1 LFFELGHFTVILCL
15 NLWLPA
21 VAEVFVLSC
30 CCCCLCVSA
39 QDDKGKSKCFGF
51 INYVDADAAAR
62 AVDSLTGKELS
73 GKSLYAGRAQKKA
86 EREAMLRSQFE
97 EKRAERVQKYQGMNL
112 YVKNLH
118 DDITDDIL
126 REEFTPFGSITSA
139 KVGCLGRNIASW
151 VGCKVAIC
159 PGHCSGSSRFSS
171 DQ

>member
-1 LFFELGHFTVILCL
+1 M
-15 NLWLPA
+15 
-21 VAEVFVLSC
+21 
-30 CCCCLCVSA
+30 
-39 QDDKGKSKCFGF
+39 
-51 INYVDADAAAR
+51 DADAAAR
-62 AVDSLTGKELS
+62 AVDSLTGKELA

-139 KVGCLGRNIASW
+139 KVGGVGRTARW
-151 VGCKVAIC
+151 VGCTGRDVWLVLAFLPPWEQGSVAIGNHGTVLHQAWPQSYGC
-159 PGHCSGSSRFSS
+159 F
-171 DQ
+171 D